1 MKADGSPPRPGGP
14 PLSSRVPPSSGSS
27 LRPSTPGASWI
38 PLLLLLLSLLDLRVE
53 ILLLIDHFTLTSL
66 VQAITSHPLAVTVLV
81 LQGSLWRHYRRR

>member
-1 MKADGSPPRPGGP
+1 MKADGSPQRQGP
-14 PLSSRVPPSSGSS
+14 PQTSRVAHVSASTA
-27 LRPSTPGASWI
+27 RPSTPGASLI

>member
-1 MKADGSPPRPGGP
+1 MKADGSSQRQGT
-14 PLSSRVPPSSGSS
+14 PLTPRVPAFSASTA
-27 LRPSTPGASWI
+27 RPSTPGASLI

-66 VQAITSHPLAVTVLV
+66 VQAMTSHPLAVTVLV